1 MLSIENTLQITV
13 DWRCTG
19 PNMQSLCM
27 LATRTFCITH
37 PFNLVAE
44 EILHHLRRENQLLS
58 VKFLEQLNCTLIHE
72 VWHVR
77 HLKTLFS
84 PNYQKRQE
92 GTTPLHSPAM
102 LEMSFSPVL
111 HADVVLQLD
120 LHVPNFEVLNLNTSA
135 FLVRLERKR
144 GLWGFTHLPTCT

>member
-1 MLSIENTLQITV
+1 M
-13 DWRCTG
+13 
-19 PNMQSLCM
+19 
-27 LATRTFCITH
+27 
-37 PFNLVAE
+37 AE

-58 VKFLEQLNCTLIHE
+58 VKFLEQWNGTLIHE
-72 VWHVR
+72 VRHVR
-77 HLKTLFS
+77 HLKTLLGQ
-84 PNYQKRQE
+84 NYQKRQE

-102 LEMSFSPVL
+102 LEMSFNPVL

-144 GLWGFTHLPTCT
+144 GLRGFTHLPTCT